1 MGLVASQVMFS
12 VEASGGMNHDV
23 SDTVVFWGISWRPGI
38 EACALLVVTTG
49 CRPVSTGFIRKRIPT
64 RIISTHTAIFNIDGR
79 LFSIGTLSGKVL
91 SRLTASWPL

>member
-23 SDTVVFWGISWRPGI
+23 SDTVVFWGISLGGI
-38 EACALLVVTTG
+38 EACALLVGTTG
-49 CRPVSTGFIRKRIPT
+49 GRPVSTGFIRERIST
-64 RIISTHTAIFNIDGR
+64 RIISMHTVIFNTDGR

-91 SRLTASWPL
+91 SRLTASWPLS